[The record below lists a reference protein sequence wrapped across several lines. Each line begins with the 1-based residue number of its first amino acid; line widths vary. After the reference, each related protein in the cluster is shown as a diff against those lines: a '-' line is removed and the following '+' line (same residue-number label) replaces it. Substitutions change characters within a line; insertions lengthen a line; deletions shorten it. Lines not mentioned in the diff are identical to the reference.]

1 VLFCYNHSY
10 AKEIIMTPTE
20 LEKVVKQL
28 RNSISIFDIMQ
39 QRTACRILAADSGVE
54 TIPHLVW
61 ALSAKDAQVRDTAD
75 VALRALKPGAS
86 CDVLCEEALCD
97 LSGPAAKLC
106 IESDKRP
113 SNPERLCLFLFVTH
127 QLDAYFKED
136 FEFQSLRL
144 EYERANSALQTQVME
159 VVRSGD
165 RRCLGFFGSKKPLT
179 ECKESEIRLA
189 IESAVRHQDWA
200 GLFQAFL
207 DLPLKYGFPLIE
219 IFRKSGWTPNQ
230 PELRGVL
237 TQVLKDAKG
246 QVLPAPDAKA
256 TSSVF
261 TKWLEQGRTGELAGM
276 TADALIQRLSN
287 ATPPEGVAIV
297 GALRDKITA
306 GSQQAQTIMSSQHWL
321 VRLAGHAIGLAG
333 SNLTSDKVTDNN
345 YWVSELASFTGIL
358 DLWPARATPD
368 DLESLKKS
376 PPEAWTG
383 KLGAARRVLQTLLG
397 YRITTGAFEVME
409 IEAGEFTGVFEKV

>member
-1 VLFCYNHSY
+1 
-10 AKEIIMTPTE
+10 MTPTE

-219 IFRKSGWTPNQ
+219 VFRKSGWTPSQ
-230 PELRGVL
+230 PELCSVL
-237 TQVLKDAKG
+237 TQVLKDAEG

-276 TADALIQRLSN
+276 TTDALIQRLSN

-297 GALRDKITA
+297 GALRGKITA
-306 GSQQAQTIMSSQHWL
+306 DSQQAQTIMSSQHWL
-321 VRLAGHAIGLAG
+321 VRLAGHAIE
-333 SNLTSDKVTDNN
+333 LTGTIDKVNDSN
-345 YWVSELASFTGIL
+345 YWISELDSNYWISELASVIGIIN
-358 DLWPARATPD
+358 LWPARATPD

-376 PPEAWTG
+376 PPEAWAG
-383 KLGAARRVLQTLLG
+383 KQGAARRVLQTLLR

-409 IEAGEFTGVFEKV
+409 IEAGEFTGVFEKA

>member
-1 VLFCYNHSY
+1 
-10 AKEIIMTPTE
+10 MTPTE
-20 LEKVVKQL
+20 LEKLVKWL
-28 RNSISIFDIMQ
+28 RYPMSISGVMK
-39 QRTACRILAADSGVE
+39 QRMACRTLAADSGVE
-54 TIPHLVW
+54 TVPHLVW
-61 ALSAKDAQVRDTAD
+61 ALSAKDVQVHAAADT
-75 VALRALKPGAS
+75 ALRALKPGAA

-219 IFRKSGWTPNQ
+219 VFRKSGWTPSQ
-230 PELRGVL
+230 PELCSVL
-237 TQVLKDAKG
+237 TQVLKDAEG

-276 TADALIQRLSN
+276 TTDALIQRLSN

-297 GALRDKITA
+297 GALRGKITA
-306 GSQQAQTIMSSQHWL
+306 DSQQAQTIMSSQHWL
-321 VRLAGHAIGLAG
+321 VRLAGHAIE
-333 SNLTSDKVTDNN
+333 LTGTIDKVNDSN
-345 YWVSELASFTGIL
+345 YWISELDSNYWISELASVIGIIN
-358 DLWPARATPD
+358 LWPARATPD

-376 PPEAWTG
+376 PPEAWAG
-383 KLGAARRVLQTLLG
+383 KQGAARRVLQTLLR

-409 IEAGEFTGVFEKV
+409 IEAGEFTGVFEKA